1 MKRLYITSILFCL
14 VSFVYGQNQ
23 KVLDLSNGGVSIKGT
38 EVVKDKSNNFIVLC
52 NDNIEFIQIILNAGK
67 KDQVV
72 INDLSITDAPIFTEK
87 TTNKTD
93 IKPEGDKIKTI
104 FSFENGHN
112 YQISHNQKT
121 WNLKIR
127 KKGYSTANLYTK
139 EKNLHIGD
147 SCVQLSDTMHV
158 TLLDSIILGK
168 WDIGIKLTKNGKP
181 LADSLFIVVDDTCC
195 YFTKVNMSS
204 DSVLHANDT
213 LSVNLNKKKYV
224 LVFDEVV
231 AKDSNNLGYFIVAIS
246 LLALALIGVIF
257 RKKIISVYQSI
268 RKDNKDQN
276 TETPNIKNEVD
287 ESIEKQKNERLN
299 ELEGLINHL
308 LKSLPKKVNE
318 FDKTKLFK
326 DKQSIDDVLSSLDI
340 IVASNKKGWI
350 EKCEKI
356 RQFIEENKTILTTD
370 SSAEHSNEGILTD
383 SETDVTSEKDIISDT
398 EWYMQPL
405 SLIEPLE
412 ITDENKDN
420 YKEGVTKETIEKV
433 RGSLATIGDQID
445 EKIHAAKEQGQALA
459 NQTWQTKYEELS
471 GNYTEL
477 QNSYNEDL
485 VKAKEQAKIEA
496 KEELKENIADL
507 ERKVEDAETKAKD
520 AVATKEAAVNEAI
533 KKEKDAHQAETLRL
547 QKAKKD
553 AEEKAENAE
562 KTKKQ
567 AVDDAVRKEKALH
580 EKIEKELKE
589 AKEKAERN
597 FKEKSLSLEKSQ
609 KELLETKADR
619 DKKVIEV
626 KQLKVAQQEYTNS
639 LERVPFAEQY
649 SKQIRQMME
658 LGGKIQTSAYSLL
671 DSNVEDPYFIMKALS
686 KYGKMIDGINM
697 ENFYT
702 DINLASKAKF
712 ILKDSF
718 LAKFKEDNKDIDSIM
733 RSYFFNQY
741 LEKYINAIMVLNETM
756 CGLKLLLPELQSKV
770 GSFEQNRNELLDLAK
785 KLKINVLF
793 VKVGD
798 MAGVNIDLKP
808 TVVDVEIGKPGQILE
823 IQNCIVYQS
832 DKSKP
837 QTRINVTIKK

>member
-1 MKRLYITSILFCL
+1 MKRISIILIIFC
-14 VSFVYGQNQ
+14 FVGFAYGQNE
-23 KVLDLSNGGVSIKGT
+23 KVLDLSKGGVGIEGI
-38 EVVKDKSNNFIVLC
+38 EVVKDESNDFIVLC
-52 NDNIEFIQIILNAGK
+52 NNNIKVIQIIVNAGIA
-67 KDQVV
+67 DTVYV
-72 INDLSITDAPIFTEK
+72 NDYSKPDAPIFKES
-87 TTNKTD
+87 TTNKTN
-93 IKPEGDKIKTI
+93 IKKTADKTI
-104 FSFENGHN
+104 FIFESGHN
-112 YQISHNQKT
+112 YQISHNKKL
-121 WNLKIR
+121 WKIKIR
-127 KKGYSTANLYTK
+127 KKGYCTTSLYTK
-139 EKNLHIGD
+139 EKDLHIGD
-147 SCVQLSDTMHV
+147 SCLLLKDTMHI
-158 TLLDSIILGK
+158 TIPDSLVLAT
-168 WDIGIKLTKNGKP
+168 WDTSVRLTKNGKT
-181 LADSLFIVVDDTCC
+181 ITEKECITTDDTCC
-195 YFTKVNMSS
+195 YFTKINISS
-204 DSVLHANDT
+204 DSVLHAKDT
-213 LSVNLNKKKYV
+213 LCININKKKYV
-224 LVFDEVV
+224 VVFDED
-231 AKDSNNLGYFIVAIS
+231 AANDSNLGYLIVAIS
-246 LLALALIGVIF
+246 LLALCLLGVIF
-257 RKKIISVYQSI
+257 RKKIKSAYHALQ
-268 RKDNKDQN
+268 KDKKEKAQ
-276 TETPNIKNEVD
+276 ETPNIKQEVD
-287 ESIEKQKNERLN
+287 ESIEKIKKERLN
-299 ELEGLINHL
+299 ELEGLINNL

-356 RQFIEENKTILTTD
+356 RNFIEENKTILTAD
-370 SSAEHSNEGILTD
+370 SSAEPLNEGIPTD
-383 SETDVTSEKDIISDT
+383 SGTEVPSENDIISDT

-405 SLIEPLE
+405 SIIEPLE
-412 ITDENKDN
+412 ITGENIDN
-420 YKEGVTKETIEKV
+420 CKEGVTKETIGKV
-433 RGSLATIGDQID
+433 RGSLVTIGNQID

-471 GNYTEL
+471 SNYTEL
-477 QNSYNEDL
+477 QKSYNEDL

-580 EKIEKELKE
+580 EKTEKELKE

-609 KELLETKADR
+609 KELLETKTDR